1 MARKQR
7 KYTPEFKLETVLEG
21 IRGEKSIA
29 QMCRERDIKDS
40 LYYKWR
46 QEFLERAPQLF
57 ADQRQKVDNGKDEQI
72 AELERM
78 VGRLTMENEILK
90 KGSAIL
96 TSMRRRNGA

>member
-7 KYTPEFKLETVLEG
+7 RYTPEFKLDTVLEG

-29 QMCRERDIKDS
+29 QLCRDRNIKDS

-46 QEFLERAPQLF
+46 QEFLERAPELF
-57 ADQRQKVDNGKDEQI
+57 ADKRQTVDAGKDEQI

-90 KGSAIL
+90 KSSAFL
-96 TSMRRRNGA
+96 TSLRKRNGQ

>member
-1 MARKQR
+1 MTRKQR

-29 QMCRERDIKDS
+29 QLCRDREIKDS

-57 ADQRQKVDNGKDEQI
+57 VDQRQTVNDGKDEQI

-96 TSMRRRNGA
+96 TSMRRQNGS

>member
-1 MARKQR
+1 
-7 KYTPEFKLETVLEG
+7 
-21 IRGEKSIA
+21 
-29 QMCRERDIKDS
+29 

-57 ADQRQKVDNGKDEQI
+57 ADQRQTVNDGKDEQI

-96 TSMRRRNGA
+96 TSMRRQNGS

>member
-1 MARKQR
+1 MTRKQR

-21 IRGEKSIA
+21 VRGEKSIA
-29 QMCRERDIKDS
+29 QLCRDRNIKDT

-57 ADQRQKVDNGKDEQI
+57 ADQRQGVKDGKDEQI

-90 KGSAIL
+90 KGSVIL
-96 TSMRRRNGA
+96 NSLRKRNGQ